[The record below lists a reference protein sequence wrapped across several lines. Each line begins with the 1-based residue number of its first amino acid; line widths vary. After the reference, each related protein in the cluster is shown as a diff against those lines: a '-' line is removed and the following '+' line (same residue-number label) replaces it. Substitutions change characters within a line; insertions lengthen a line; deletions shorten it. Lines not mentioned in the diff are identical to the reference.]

1 MYATD
6 AAGNTA
12 STSTVTFTVDTT
24 PSTITNVT
32 KEPEGSVELCVIV
45 TVEAEV
51 TDVNSGMEGVI
62 STLVGNLRKSRRN
75 EG

>member
-1 MYATD
+1 MPRTQR
-6 AAGNTA
+6 GNTV
-12 STSTVTFTVDTT
+12 SSSTVTFTVDTAPPT
-24 PSTITNVT
+24 LTNVK

-45 TVEAEV
+45 TVEAKV

-62 STLVGNLRKSRRN
+62 LTLVGNLRKSRRN